1 MKMLI
6 APKIQ
11 TYYVS
16 NYKVI
21 LYTFNAEMQKWIK
34 KLYK

>member
-11 TYYVS
+11 IYYLS

-21 LYTFNAEMQKWIK
+21 LYTFNAEMQK
-34 KLYK
+34 

>member
-11 TYYVS
+11 TYYLS

-21 LYTFNAEMQKWIK
+21 LYTFNAEMN
-34 KLYK
+34 

>member
-11 TYYVS
+11 IYYLS

-21 LYTFNAEMQKWIK
+21 LYTFNAEIQKWIK
-34 KLYK
+34 KLYE